1 MCPCALYVCVFIC
14 DRLHVPIITPDCE
27 NIKGS
32 HITDE
37 EIRGAEEKFA
47 ESLHAAQMGM
57 FNLLENDVSFE
68 RRFLGMFDY
77 RLLCMCVSGGASVAA
92 CNVFGGLVGLPSTVH
107 RSTKD
112 SVRDPAGE
120 VSG

>member
-1 MCPCALYVCVFIC
+1 MCALCVFI
-14 DRLHVPIITPDCE
+14 RVRPRVPIVTLDCE

-57 FNLLENDVSFE
+57 FNLLENDVSF
-68 RRFLGMFDY
+68 
-77 RLLCMCVSGGASVAA
+77 V
-92 CNVFGGLVGLPSTVH
+92 
-107 RSTKD
+107 
-112 SVRDPAGE
+112 
-120 VSG
+120 